1 MVTNTRLF
9 SVGSPSAV
17 QGVVVA
23 AEPLPASFAAL
34 QANVQRHRNWC
45 LNRGVPCGTIEAL
58 NTGVA
63 DGSSTVATFTLYER
77 AAGGLTRRDGFCAW
91 LLN

>member
-1 MVTNTRLF
+1 M
-9 SVGSPSAV
+9 

-34 QANVQRHRNWC
+34 QANVQKHRDWC
-45 LNRGVPCGTIEAL
+45 HCQGVPCGTIEAV

-63 DGSSTVATFTLYER
+63 DGRSIMATFTLYER
-77 AAGGLTRRDGFCAW
+77 AAGGLTAFLCTSLPSAVTAVSAFPW
-91 LLN
+91 PHHAL